1 MAILLTNDDG
11 FNALGIQEIY
21 QKLKL
26 ENDIKIVAPK
36 DNCSGMSA
44 SITLKKDIHL
54 EKVDSSSYIVD
65 GTPADCSYLGLTSL
79 FLGEISQVISGINL
93 GANLGNDVLYSG
105 TVGAALAGR
114 GLEHPPIAI
123 SVASYTPLD
132 INFISRLS
140 SDLVQKI
147 RSQDISPNI
156 LVNINIPDISENQYK
171 GIKVTKLNHVRPISF
186 PKPIDESTRNPIF
199 QIGPSSI
206 PSQVPDNTDVHAV
219 NSGYVSV
226 SFLDYTLS
234 IDCLELPQ
242 NLEIELNE

>member
-36 DNCSGMSA
+36 NNCSGMSA

-114 GLEHPPIAI
+114 GLKHPPIAI

-140 SDLVQKI
+140 SDLIEKI
-147 RSQDISPNI
+147 KSQDISSDI
-156 LVNINIPDISENQYK
+156 LVNINIPDIAENQYR

-186 PKPIDESTRNPIF
+186 PKRIDESTRNPIF
-199 QIGPSSI
+199 KIGPSGI
-206 PSQVPDNTDVHAV
+206 PSQVPDYTDVHAV

-226 SFLDYTLS
+226 SFLNYTLS

>member
-21 QKLKL
+21 KKLTL

-54 EKVDSSSYIVD
+54 EKVDNSSYIVD

-114 GLEHPPIAI
+114 GLEFPPIAI
-123 SVASYTPLD
+123 SVASYAPKD
-132 INFISRLS
+132 INFVSRLS

-147 RSQDISPNI
+147 RSQDMNSNM
-156 LVNINIPDISENQYK
+156 LVNINIPDITETEYK
-171 GIKVTKLNHVRPISF
+171 GLKVTKLNDVRPISF
-186 PKPIDESTRNPIF
+186 PNKINESSSNPIF

-206 PSQVPDNTDVHAV
+206 PSHVPENTDVHAV
-219 NSGYVSV
+219 NSGYISV
-226 SFLDYTLS
+226 TFLDYTLS
-234 IDCLELPQ
+234 INSSWLPE
-242 NLEIELNE
+242 NIEIELNA